1 MFHRTNAVPDLTVL
15 SFSKFL
21 KFLFVEGISLHILS
35 IARESYIL
43 ASFLNHGTDVFALI
57 TMLSLL
63 LLLAVSLSLKDQAG
77 KSHKQTLRI
86 APVDGGLDLADSVS
100 LDLLVVAA
108 TGTADNDWVT
118 FILEDKLMGLVQSNN
133 PWRPWPGAL
142 RSLARSNQ
150 GTSAAASVGRLVPIV
165 GPRSHGILDRA
176 EIGLGL
182 VDVLEEVT
190 GGILC
195 ED

>member
-1 MFHRTNAVPDLTVL
+1 MPELTVL

-21 KFLFVEGISLHILS
+21 FVERISLHLLS
-35 IARESYIL
+35 IARECHIL
-43 ASFLNHGTDVFALI
+43 AGFLSSNHGTNVFALI
-57 TMLSLL
+57 TVLSLL
-63 LLLAVSLSLKDQAG
+63 LLLAAFLSLKDQAG

-86 APVDGGLDLADSVS
+86 APVNGGLDLADNVS
-100 LDLLVVAA
+100 LGLLVVAA

-118 FILEDKLMGLVQSNN
+118 FILEDELMGLVQSNN